1 MVKRTKRWKHFHNGM
16 LITNIIHFLI
26 GLAPILALCIAGWC
40 SVTIGMA
47 NKLSLGIFGT
57 AAVALLIF
65 ETCKKIK
72 LRTLFWL
79 LMLGLCICV
88 DAVMR
93 FVITFL
99 ACSVVDEFI
108 VEPMNR
114 FYRKKFQA
122 VDTARETAQYFQ
134 ETNNI

>member
-40 SVTIGMA
+40 SGTIGMA

-72 LRTLFWL
+72 LRT
-79 LMLGLCICV
+79 MISTSPNRKSG
-88 DAVMR
+88 
-93 FVITFL
+93 
-99 ACSVVDEFI
+99 
-108 VEPMNR
+108 VE
-114 FYRKKFQA
+114 
-122 VDTARETAQYFQ
+122 ETGNEILYLK
-134 ETNNI
+134 